1 MPIRNSEE
9 KNEEGYSRRAG
20 PSLKTRAMRYL
31 ARREYSRRELREKLR
46 PYLQESQSEEELDT
60 LLDELERKGYLSDE
74 RFARSR
80 VRLRAA
86 RYGNARLAYE
96 LRSSGVSNELIDQA
110 LDDLGQSEGQRARA
124 LWSKRFGQVA
134 QDYKERAK
142 QMRYLLARGFSME
155 IARKVVQAD
164 DFDDAF

>member
-1 MPIRNSEE
+1 M
-9 KNEEGYSRRAG
+9 
-20 PSLKTRAMRYL
+20 
-31 ARREYSRRELREKLR
+31 
-46 PYLQESQSEEELDT
+46 DT
-60 LLDELERKGYLSDE
+60 ILDELEQKGYLSDE

-96 LRSSGVSNELIDQA
+96 LRSSGVSSELIDQA
-110 LDDLGQSEGQRARA
+110 LDDLGQSEGERARA

-142 QMRYLLARGFSME
+142 QMRYLLARGFSMDV
-155 IARKVVQAD
+155 ARKVVQAD
-164 DFDDAF
+164 DFDETF